1 MKSRLTILPLTSVF
15 LMFLS
20 SCVYEQSKPP
30 NLYTNDFDNYLNWGF
45 THELIVKGGAHSGNY
60 SCKTGGNSQ
69 FGIGMKL
76 PYDEFKEKKPKH
88 MIVSA
93 WVKSE
98 KSRPKAS
105 VVATFD
111 EGKTNVAWNGI
122 DLSKEI
128 NQNDKW
134 IFVTQRFD
142 FPKNIYPGVDFSF
155 FLWNTGGTEV
165 WIDDMSVEFVM

>member
-1 MKSRLTILPLTSVF
+1 MKSRFTIVPLTALLLF
-15 LMFLS
+15 FT

-30 NLYTNDFDNYLNWGF
+30 NLYTNDFDNYKDWGF
-45 THELIVKGGAHSGNY
+45 HHEMLFKGGAHSGKY
-60 SCKTGGNSQ
+60 SCKTDGANQ
-69 FGIGMKL
+69 FGIGLKL
-76 PYDEFKEKKPKH
+76 SSDELKEMNPKY

-111 EGKTNVAWNGI
+111 EGKNNVAWNGI

-128 NQNDKW
+128 DQNDKW
-134 IFVTQRFD
+134 TFVTKRFD
-142 FPKNIYPGVDFSF
+142 FPKNLYSGVDFTF
-155 FLWNTGGTEV
+155 FLWNTGGVTV
-165 WIDDMSVEFVM
+165 WIDDMSVEFAR